1 MIAGAVLAM
10 AVSVSASAQAVKSN
24 PNVYVGLEGG
34 FAANAS
40 SVDSIEGY
48 RTTSETKNVGF
59 VRGAVGYHFTPNWAL
74 EIGYF
79 GTGDFKR
86 EQTAGVDRFADK
98 YKASGADLVGI
109 YKFTGGVPGLYLKAG
124 VSYAEV
130 SGERVRTTA
139 GIKTGA
145 YSGSMSG
152 MGYLLGLG
160 YEYDFNQNW
169 SANAGYTRYQRVGSA
184 TDVNVN
190 VLSAGVKYRF

>member
-34 FAANAS
+34 FANSSSLDSAS
-40 SVDSIEGY
+40 GY
-48 RTTSETKNVGF
+48 RTTSETKNAGF
-59 VRGAVGYHFTPNWAL
+59 VRGALGYQFTPNWAL

-109 YKFTGGVPGLYLKAG
+109 YKFTRGAPGLYLKAG
-124 VSYAEV
+124 LSYAEV
-130 SGERVRTTA
+130 TLDRTRTT
-139 GIKTGA
+139 GGVGTGA
-145 YSGSMSG
+145 GSVSMSG